1 MVSTVISGIAGSA
14 LFGAVAVVATVIL
27 LVTSDLADA
36 SGGSILRLFSRH
48 LAAAV
53 IPLLVVSVFTVI
65 MKVLQAI
72 S

>member
-1 MVSTVISGIAGSA
+1 MASTVISGIVGSA
-14 LFGAVAVVATVIL
+14 AFGAVAVVSTVVL
-27 LVTSDLADA
+27 LVASDLADA
-36 SGGSILRLFSRH
+36 SGGPTLKLFSRH
-48 LAAAV
+48 LAVAV